1 MQFNDYFGAY
11 DTLGNQHTGF
21 LQSMDFSALT
31 QDIPFLNELTMSIID
46 AHLYNELSGSLVMRQ
61 WAKYMHYSKAN
72 ARMEIY
78 AQFYT
83 DFVNAL
89 AAKLYDK
96 QAWVDL
102 KNIDFTSLSAT
113 DIKTIEHGTKETEKD
128 FAQKQRTN
136 LYGTDETTNVYGSQ
150 QDTNLHGETLTTN
163 IYGQQQDTHLK
174 GQVSTDHTFAPT
186 ETSTEYDTL
195 EVTKDYDNVKVTV
208 SHDGNDTHTVGAAH
222 TTSSTTAQHK
232 IFPLGGADYV
242 NDTFDGTDVNNN
254 SDQQINTD
262 SFADVETD
270 TDGRQD
276 KETTATHTDKVS
288 TIQRIDN
295 DTTAQHTDTDTMGEH
310 TDTERVATHTDTL
323 TRATHTDTSTR
334 ANHTDTLTDA
344 AHKDTE
350 KIKAYTDT
358 ERHTKH
364 IIIAPDKYFEIEK
377 ELAELN
383 VYNLMADA
391 VRETMLLSIWEG
403 DDFIW

>member
-11 DTLGNQHTGF
+11 DTLGTQHTGF
-21 LQSMDFSALT
+21 LQSMNFSSLT

-89 AAKLYDK
+89 AAKLYAK
-96 QAWVDL
+96 QEWVNL
-102 KNIDFTSLSAT
+102 KNINFTSLSAT

-163 IYGQQQDTHLK
+163 VYGQQQDTHLK
-174 GQVSTDHTFAPT
+174 GQVSTDRTFAPT

-208 SHDGNDTHTVGAAH
+208 SHDGNDSHTVGATH

-232 IFPLGGADYV
+232 LFPLGGSDYV
-242 NDTFDGTDVNNN
+242 NDTFDGNDVNNN

-262 SFADVETD
+262 SFADVVTD

-276 KETTATHTDKVS
+276 KETTATHTDTVS

-295 DTTAQHTDTDTMGEH
+295 ETTAQHTDTDTMGEH

-358 ERHTKH
+358 ERNTKH

-391 VRETMLLSIWEG
+391 VRETMLLCVWEEGYIW
-403 DDFIW
+403 

>member
-11 DTLGNQHTGF
+11 DTLGTQHTGF

-31 QDIPFLNELTMSIID
+31 EDIPFLNELTMAIVD
-46 AHLYNELSGSLVMRQ
+46 AHLYNELSGSLVMKQ

-89 AAKLYDK
+89 TAKLYTTQD
-96 QAWVDL
+96 WVNL
-102 KNIDFTSLSAT
+102 KNADFTSLSAT

-128 FAQKQRTN
+128 YAQKQKTN
-136 LYGTDETTNVYGSQ
+136 LYGADETTNVYGQ
-150 QDTNLHGETLTTN
+150 KQDTKAYGEALTTN
-163 IYGQQQDTHLK
+163 VYGQKQDSHVK
-174 GQVSTDHTFAPT
+174 GLVSTNRAYAPT

-208 SHDGNDTHTVGAAH
+208 SHDGNDSHTIGQGH
-222 TTSSTTAQHK
+222 TSTSTTQQHK
-232 IFPLGGADYV
+232 IYPLGGSDYV
-242 NDTFDGTDVNNN
+242 NDTFDGTDVSNTQ
-254 SDQQINTD
+254 DQQVNTD

-270 TDGRQD
+270 TDTRQD
-276 KETTATHTDKVS
+276 KETTSARTDKVS

-295 DTTAQHTDTDTMGEH
+295 ESTAEHTDTDTSLEH
-310 TDTERVATHTDTL
+310 TDTERTASHTDTITSGTHTDTL
-323 TRATHTDTSTR
+323 TRATHTDTM
-334 ANHTDTLTDA
+334 TDA
-344 AHKDTE
+344 AHKDSE

-364 IIIAPDKYFEIEK
+364 IIVAPDKYFAIEK

-383 VYNLMADA
+383 VYNLVVDA

-403 DDFIW
+403 DEYTW

>member
-11 DTLGNQHTGF
+11 DTLGTQHTGF

-31 QDIPFLNELTMSIID
+31 QDIPFLNDLTMAIVD

-89 AAKLYDK
+89 AAKLYTS
-96 QAWVDL
+96 QEWVNL
-102 KNIDFTSLSAT
+102 KNADFTSLSAT

-128 FAQKQRTN
+128 YAQKQKTN
-136 LYGTDETTNVYGSQ
+136 AYGADETTNVYGQ
-150 QDTNLHGETLTTN
+150 QQKTNLYGEALTTN
-163 IYGQQQDTHLK
+163 VYGQQQDTHIK
-174 GQVSTDHTFAPT
+174 GQISTDRTFAPT

-208 SHDGNDTHTVGAAH
+208 SHDGNDTHTIGQGH
-222 TTSSTTAQHK
+222 TTSNTTTQHK
-232 IFPLGGADYV
+232 LYPLGGTDFV
-242 NDTFDGTDVNNN
+242 NDTFDGTDVSNTQ
-254 SDQQINTD
+254 DQQTNTD
-262 SFADVETD
+262 NYADVETD

-276 KETTATHTDKVS
+276 KETTASRTDKVS
-288 TIQRIDN
+288 TIQHIDSEV
-295 DTTAQHTDTDTMGEH
+295 TTQHTDTDTAGEH
-310 TDTERVATHTDTL
+310 TDTERTASHTDTLTTNTHTDTL
-323 TRATHTDTSTR
+323 TRAT
-334 ANHTDTLTDA
+334 HTDTLTDA

-383 VYNLMADA
+383 VYNLVADA

-403 DDFIW
+403 EGYVW

>member
-11 DTLGNQHTGF
+11 DTLGTQHTGF
-21 LQSMDFSALT
+21 LQSMNFSALT
-31 QDIPFLNELTMSIID
+31 HDIPFLNELTMSIID

-72 ARMEIY
+72 ARMEIF

-83 DFVNAL
+83 DFVNTL
-89 AAKLYDK
+89 AAKLYAK
-96 QAWVDL
+96 QEWVNL
-102 KNIDFTSLSAT
+102 KNTDFTSLSAT

-136 LYGTDETTNVYGSQ
+136 LYGADETTNVYGSQ
-150 QDTNLHGETLTTN
+150 QDTNAYGETLTTN
-163 IYGQQQDTHLK
+163 VYGQQQDTHLK
-174 GQVSTDHTFAPT
+174 GQVSIDHTYAPT
-186 ETSTEYDTL
+186 ETSNLYDTL

-208 SHDGNDTHTVGAAH
+208 SHDGNDTHTVGATH
-222 TTSSTTAQHK
+222 TTSGTTTQHK
-232 IFPLGGADYV
+232 IFPLGGSDYV
-242 NDTFDGTDVNNN
+242 NDTFDGTDVTNN

-262 SFADVETD
+262 SYADVETD
-270 TDGRQD
+270 TNTRQD

-310 TDTERVATHTDTL
+310 TNTERVAAHTDTLTSGAHTDTL
-323 TRATHTDTSTR
+323 TRAT
-334 ANHTDTLTDA
+334 HTDTLTDA

-383 VYNLMADA
+383 IYELMADA
-391 VRETMLLSIWEG
+391 VRETMLLSIWEEEG
-403 DDFIW
+403 YVW